1 MILQH
6 LLMMDYCERISD
18 GFWAEPIN
26 ALTNAAFVI
35 AALLLFRLLGQ
46 QRRRIPWNVYFL
58 SLLIAGVGLGSFL
71 WHTLAAPWSEL
82 ADKLPI
88 FAFMF
93 VYLQSYLAGVLGLS
107 RLWVSVWLVFFLLLN
122 AAVMLWLPADLLNGS
137 VMYLPALLALL
148 LITLASVML
157 RLGGAKIMLAV
168 AGLFCVSVTFRSM
181 DQLLCDLFPLGTHFA
196 WHLLNAMIL
205 YWLMRALI
213 GATQKAPKKSA

>member
-1 MILQH
+1 
-6 LLMMDYCERISD
+6 MDYCERIGD
-18 GFWAEPIN
+18 GFWAEPTN

-46 QRRRIPWNVYFL
+46 QRRRISWDVYLLTF
-58 SLLIAGVGLGSFL
+58 LIAGVGLGSFL

-93 VYLQSYLAGVLGLS
+93 FYLQSYLARVLGLS
-107 RLWVSVWLVFFLLLN
+107 RLWVSVWLVLFLLLN
-122 AAVMLWLPADLLNGS
+122 VAVMLRLPADLLNGS

-148 LITLASVML
+148 LLTLASVMQG
-157 RLGGAKIMLAV
+157 LGGAKIMLAV
-168 AGLFCVSVTFRSM
+168 AGLFCVSVTFRSL

-205 YWLMRALI
+205 YWLMRVLI
-213 GATQKAPKKSA
+213 GVRQNAPKTSASA